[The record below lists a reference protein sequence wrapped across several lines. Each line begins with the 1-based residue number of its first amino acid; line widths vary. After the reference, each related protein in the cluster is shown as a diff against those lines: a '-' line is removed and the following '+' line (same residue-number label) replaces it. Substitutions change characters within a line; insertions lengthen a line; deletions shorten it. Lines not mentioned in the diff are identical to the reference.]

1 MSVSIVDSNT
11 EVTEQLARE
20 IRQWSPRDAA
30 DFYFKKSREIESR
43 MQHTFLEF
51 GIVLNEIEKRELY
64 REMPRLSCPVCKLK
78 VEWNHGRCPY
88 CDTEQDTYTSFDR
101 FLIEACPI
109 GGKTSGYSAK
119 RCIEAAQEA
128 GIPLERLE
136 RIPRGN
142 LEVVAQEP
150 SVLMRS
156 PEIMDAAETMTNVA
170 FVGKVVKD
178 HPELHFERKIKLVF
192 RPTASAYAVEM
203 RALDLVGRLLSIND
217 RDSQL
222 EAMAADFLGEHD
234 EATQADQQGI

>member
-51 GIVLNEIEKRELY
+51 GIVLSEIEKRELY

-150 SVLMRS
+150 AVLMRS
-156 PEIMDAAETMTNVA
+156 PEIMDAAETMEGNKFIAEVA
-170 FVGKVVKD
+170 KK
-178 HPELHFERKIKLVF
+178 HPDLMIEKRMRVIF
-192 RPTASAYAVEM
+192 RPSVSAYLVEM
-203 RALDLVGRLLSIND
+203 RALDKVGRLTGKQD
-217 RDSQL
+217 RDSQF
-222 EAMAADFLGEHD
+222 EALCVDWDQEHD
-234 EATQADQQGI
+234 WVEER

>member
-1 MSVSIVDSNT
+1 
-11 EVTEQLARE
+11 
-20 IRQWSPRDAA
+20 
-30 DFYFKKSREIESR
+30 
-43 MQHTFLEF
+43 
-51 GIVLNEIEKRELY
+51 
-64 REMPRLSCPVCKLK
+64 MPRLSCPVCKLK

-222 EAMAADFLGEHD
+222 EAFAADFLGEHD